1 MAMPAMPAMPMEEM
15 EETEMEEILLIK
27 LTKQMA
33 HRSMPQ
39 IFIWR
44 LILWVF
50 CPRNL
55 ETTLMLGHSN
65 LDSAESMGGI
75 FQITTWY
82 GFRLAI
88 WYDMVQPGILEFFR
102 K

>member
-1 MAMPAMPAMPMEEM
+1 MMGFEGAVCCPGSRVAMAMPMEEM

-50 CPRNL
+50 VSIYFPP
-55 ETTLMLGHSN
+55 S
-65 LDSAESMGGI
+65 
-75 FQITTWY
+75 
-82 GFRLAI
+82 
-88 WYDMVQPGILEFFR
+88 
-102 K
+102 